1 MTRHEEYQDLVEKTR
16 NQSLR
21 VKKLRDESIYI
32 QGTKKNR
39 HEKIIKI
46 QDDIYRDY
54 HRQVSG

>member
-1 MTRHEEYQDLVEKTR
+1 VTRHEEYQDLVEKTR
-16 NQSLR
+16 NQSLK

-46 QDDIYRDY
+46 QDDIFRD
-54 HRQVSG
+54 